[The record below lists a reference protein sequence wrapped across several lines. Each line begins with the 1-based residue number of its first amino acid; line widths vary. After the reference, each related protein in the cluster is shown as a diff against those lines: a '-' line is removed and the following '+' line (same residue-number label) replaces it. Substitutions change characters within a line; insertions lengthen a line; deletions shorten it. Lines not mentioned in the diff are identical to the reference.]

1 MAIVPNKDGQ
11 GIKAN
16 GYYSD
21 VDLRY
26 ESPNGYL
33 SSKPNATVTSLY
45 SGELRYDNT
54 NDIMYM
60 SLVSGTNDKWVK
72 VNEMT

>member
-21 VDLRY
+21 VDRNY
-26 ESPNGYL
+26 STPNRTGTGV
-33 SSKPNATVTSLY
+33 PTGASLY
-45 SGELRYDNT
+45 AGEIMMDTATGLAYRAMSGPGATTWASVD
-54 NDIMYM
+54 
-60 SLVSGTNDKWVK
+60 VS
-72 VNEMT
+72 